1 MVDAQG
7 RPGQYGHFC
16 RLGVVVRLP
25 VIRALEVCPVEVAV
39 SVLGGTWKLTLVK
52 HLLDGPRRFNELG
65 RLVPSANTKTL
76 TRQLRELESD
86 GVVHRT
92 VFAEVPPRVEYRLTR
107 LGRTLEPVVEVMD
120 RWGGG
125 VRRGLH
131 PGCGGE
137 GPRTP
142 HPGHR
147 PDRPCCRVRT
157 VGKPLMPPSTG
168 AVAANLDTDGRSCLC
183 ATVNPTQ
190 ALAAMRCRLPGRSR
204 RRPRGR
210 SRPSGSSRCR

>member
-1 MVDAQG
+1 M
-7 RPGQYGHFC
+7 
-16 RLGVVVRLP
+16 RLP

-131 PGCGGE
+131 PGCGG
-137 GPRTP
+137 
-142 HPGHR
+142 
-147 PDRPCCRVRT
+147 DRPLRESVARGG
-157 VGKPLMPPSTG
+157 VEPPTFRFSG
-168 AVAANLDTDGRSCLC
+168 GRSYQLSY
-183 ATVNPTQ
+183 
-190 ALAAMRCRLPGRSR
+190 LAPASGTPEIQRVE
-204 RRPRGR
+204 RPRR
-210 SRPSGSSRCR
+210 DSNPRPSP